1 MFLGIS
7 YLILARIYVDTLI
20 PITQIR
26 KLVSGHN
33 ISRTEPGFNQCLFHP
48 IPELLTTE
56 VGIPGGR
63 EQTLRSC
70 HMDGCNCEVLRGKG
84 TLSRDVRK

>member
-33 ISRTEPGFNQCLFHP
+33 ISRTEHRVQPMSVSPHP
-48 IPELLTTE
+48 
-56 VGIPGGR
+56 
-63 EQTLRSC
+63 
-70 HMDGCNCEVLRGKG
+70 
-84 TLSRDVRK
+84 